1 MAYAGGPQQPT
12 FNSRDTTKD
21 LLDDWVSILDLSNVS
36 ESHFV
41 DFKLQPKISIVIKRV
56 LNIFKR

>member
-21 LLDDWVSILDLSNVS
+21 LLDDWVSILDLYNVS
-36 ESHFV
+36 ESRFI
-41 DFKLQPKISIVIKRV
+41 DSKLQPKISIVIQKS
-56 LNIFKR
+56 